1 MEANSMKALWQV
13 ATVLGVLALVLGVV
27 EHFVILAQGEGMM
40 FVVATPEAFVQVAM
54 TLFLFA
60 IVILL
65 AGIAGRLGLRR
76 SEEV

>member
-1 MEANSMKALWQV
+1 MKALWQA
-13 ATVLGVLALVLGVV
+13 ATILGVLALVLGVV
-27 EHFVILAQGEGMM
+27 EHFVILAQGEGVM
-40 FVVATPEAFVQVAM
+40 FIVATPEAFVQVSM

-65 AGIAGRLGLRR
+65 AGIAGRLALHR

>member
-1 MEANSMKALWQV
+1 MKALWQV

-27 EHFVILAQGEGMM
+27 EHFIILTQGEGMM
-40 FVVATPEAFVQVAM
+40 FSLATPEAFVQVAM

-60 IVILL
+60 ILVLL

-76 SEEV
+76 SDDV